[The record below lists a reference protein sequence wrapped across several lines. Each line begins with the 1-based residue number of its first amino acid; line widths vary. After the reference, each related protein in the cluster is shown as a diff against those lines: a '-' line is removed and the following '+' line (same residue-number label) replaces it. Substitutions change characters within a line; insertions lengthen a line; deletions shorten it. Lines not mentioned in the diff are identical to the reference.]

1 MLNLWFKI
9 LFYFFLSLGM
19 KVLFP
24 PVTTIRQKIVDKA
37 AK

>member
-9 LFYFFLSLGM
+9 LFFLSLGM